1 MLTMAVKK
9 DFQLNVKC
17 KFQFVSQ
24 TKVLYGFRRLGIWC
38 IGHTDYFNDA
48 FMVPF

>member
-9 DFQLNVKC
+9 DFQLNEKC
-17 KFQFVSQ
+17 KLQFVSQ